1 MQNDKF
7 HFCLKLLVNDLN
19 TVKGMKFYMIYFTL
33 SSVTACFFP
42 DLVHI
47 GIIPSFTAT
56 TPTLMESVG
65 QKERQMQLHA

>member
-1 MQNDKF
+1 
-7 HFCLKLLVNDLN
+7 
-19 TVKGMKFYMIYFTL
+19 MIYFTL

-56 TPTLMESVG
+56 TPTLMESAD
-65 QKERQMQLHA
+65 QNRTQMQLHTSYLKEPISNPAKSH